1 MNNFENAEYP
11 PKGEYGTSAG
21 SVKQSKLNKPEKVRD
36 CFASEYSLKRNQTI
50 DEMDAYYKQFI
61 KREVESRIKYQDIVY
76 KICLLFDSKN
86 NKCLT
91 AEVVG
96 KVTQLINN
104 RKGDYRYDK

>member
-1 MNNFENAEYP
+1 M
-11 PKGEYGTSAG
+11 T
-21 SVKQSKLNKPEKVRD
+21 SKLNKPEKLIFTADAAIYQSHIVKELQ
-36 CFASEYSLKRNQTI
+36 FKAKIRNQAI